1 MDGDVEA
8 ELMTCKD
15 LSARRDALRLRVQT
29 QFRRRCIERS
39 REFES
44 YQSLARDVQKKKEE
58 IEQMQQAV
66 VEEQRHVQQLEA
78 QNRSSRKKLQTLSD
92 ACAKKQV
99 LLQSHTEV
107 VQLGAPLAE
116 CHERH
121 RETVNLFATW
131 MGLELIPEP
140 TKDKSKR
147 RPYRAFLSLLDPRQ
161 PERKCSFLLNVA
173 GDGRYQVS
181 ECDPAVADLEQL
193 VLELNQAD
201 NLSKFFSEM
210 RARFKAILNPTSA

>member
-1 MDGDVEA
+1 MNGDVEA

-15 LSARRDALRLRVQT
+15 LSALRDALRQRVQT
-29 QFRRRCIERS
+29 HFRRRCVERS

-78 QNRSSRKKLQTLSD
+78 QNRSSRKKLQALSD

-107 VQLGAPLAE
+107 VQLGASLAE
-116 CHERH
+116 RHEQH
-121 RETVNLFATW
+121 QETVNLFATW

-140 TKDKSKR
+140 TKDKSKGW
-147 RPYRAFLSLLDPRQ
+147 PYRAFLSLLDPRQ
-161 PERKCSFLLNVA
+161 PERKCSFLLNIA

-181 ECDPAVADLEQL
+181 DCNPAVTDLERL
-193 VLELNQAD
+193 VLELNRAD
-201 NLSKFFSEM
+201 DLSKFFSEM